1 MVKKTIIE
9 IIIKILMLIIIIAI
23 TMIIIIIDMLLTCC
37 KIGNGEI
44 QSDMSEGNLR
54 KRQNRWKRAIPMNHE
69 PFPFPCITA

>member
-23 TMIIIIIDMLLTCC
+23 TMIIIIDMLLTCC

>member
-1 MVKKTIIE
+1 MVKKAIIE

-23 TMIIIIIDMLLTCC
+23 TIIIIIDMLLTCC
-37 KIGNGEI
+37 KIDNGEI
-44 QSDMSEGNLR
+44 QSDMCEGNLR